1 MKKQMMKSL
10 VAVVSVAALSLGIF
24 PGGGIAE
31 ELGVVTE
38 SKAAEEYPVIGS
50 ELKNCQSETDI
61 RNLIKKY
68 DIPDLDVVDRLVIDE
83 AFQKNVDTLEE
94 GGTLTGEMQIE
105 FGTVYV
111 IGYKYNTDSEEY
123 EFFVKN
129 IIKGVSD
136 NYEPLYYYNLSAG
149 TIGFDGYHDKLTYKL
164 FKVKS
169 GSTTTVSSSSTPAVR
184 SNHQHAYEWKI
195 LTDPTIDEDG
205 VYAYVCSC
213 GDIKEKQPI
222 SAAQVFVKDLYG
234 KVKEAPQNGTVTYD
248 AKSWSTISDYLL
260 KKMAERNDVT
270 VTIRFQHQKVDYEI
284 TFPAGTDYTAVLNDT
299 ETMYGFF
306 GIARILGLEVKAL

>member
-1 MKKQMMKSL
+1 M
-10 VAVVSVAALSLGIF
+10 
-24 PGGGIAE
+24 
-31 ELGVVTE
+31 VTE
-38 SKAAEEYPVIGS
+38 SKAAEEYEIT
-50 ELKNCQSETDI
+50 ELDLSGLVGKSKDEVESW
-61 RNLIKKY
+61 IKDKG
-68 DIPDLDVVDRLVIDE
+68 IPECIDE
-83 AFQKNVDTLEE
+83 LHVDIKATFERAAKAGIVKPYLSTSLNSLALFGADGVEIQANNSSAYIVDYTIDDL
-94 GGTLTGEMQIE
+94 GGAYSVCFDILKYEPNSSPQVSLAVISIE
-105 FGTVYV
+105 FSSGKAVWDPLSDLELQGV
-111 IGYKYNTDSEEY
+111 EY
-123 EFFVKN
+123 
-129 IIKGVSD
+129 
-136 NYEPLYYYNLSAG
+136 Y
-149 TIGFDGYHDKLTYKL
+149 L

-169 GSTTTVSSSSTPAVR
+169 GSTASVSSSSTPAVR

-205 VYAYVCSC
+205 VYAYICSC

-234 KVKEAPQNGTVTYD
+234 KIKEAPQNGTVTYD

-270 VTIRFQHQKVDYEI
+270 VTIRFQYQKAEYEI

-299 ETMYGFF
+299 KTMYGFF

>member
-1 MKKQMMKSL
+1 MNNKNRLKQKNIAKL
-10 VAVVSVAALSLGIF
+10 PIF
-24 PGGGIAE
+24 PGGGYRE
-31 ELGVVTE
+31 KLGVVTE
-38 SKAAEEYPVIGS
+38 SKAAEEYPVIGP
-50 ELKNCQSETDI
+50 ELKNCQNESDI

-68 DIPDLDVVDRLVIDE
+68 DIPNLDVVDQSVIED
-83 AFQKNVDTLEE
+83 AFQKKVDTLEE
-94 GGTLTGEMQIE
+94 GGQVSGEVDRV

-111 IGYKYNTDSEEY
+111 IGYKYYTDFSPGY
-123 EFFVKN
+123 EFYVMN
-129 IIKGVSD
+129 VIKGVLNNNTLWYD
-136 NYEPLYYYNLSAG
+136 LSG
-149 TIGFDGYHDKLTYKL
+149 GPIGPDDYKDDLTYKL

-169 GSTTTVSSSSTPAVR
+169 GSAVSASSSSTPAAR
-184 SNHQHAYEWKI
+184 SNHQHAYEWQI

-205 VYAYVCSC
+205 VYAYSCSC

-234 KVKEAPQNGTVTYD
+234 KIKEAPQNGTVTYD
-248 AKSWSTISDYLL
+248 AKAWSTISDYLL

-270 VTIRFQHQKVDYEI
+270 VTIRFQYQKADYEI

-306 GIARILGLEVKAL
+306 GIANILGMEVKAL

>member
-1 MKKQMMKSL
+1 MVEQ
-10 VAVVSVAALSLGIF
+10 SVI
-24 PGGGIAE
+24 E
-31 ELGVVTE
+31 
-38 SKAAEEYPVIGS
+38 
-50 ELKNCQSETDI
+50 
-61 RNLIKKY
+61 
-68 DIPDLDVVDRLVIDE
+68 E
-83 AFQKNVDTLEE
+83 AFQKKVDTLEE
-94 GGTLTGEMQIE
+94 GGKKGSGEMDIVS
-105 FGTVYV
+105 GTVYV
-111 IGYKYNTDSEEY
+111 IGYKYIDDGYDRGY
-123 EFFVKN
+123 EFWVKN
-129 IIKGVSD
+129 IINGGSD
-136 NYEPLYYYNLSAG
+136 NMYTFGYGLSTNWSGLDNYN
-149 TIGFDGYHDKLTYKL
+149 DHLTYKL

-169 GSTTTVSSSSTPAVR
+169 GSAASASSSSTPAAR
-184 SNHQHAYEWKI
+184 SNHQHAYEWQI

-205 VYAYVCSC
+205 VYAYICSC

-270 VTIRFQHQKVDYEI
+270 VTIKFQYQKADYEI

-306 GIARILGLEVKAL
+306 GIANILGMEVKAL

>member
-1 MKKQMMKSL
+1 M
-10 VAVVSVAALSLGIF
+10 VDPSVI
-24 PGGGIAE
+24 E
-31 ELGVVTE
+31 
-38 SKAAEEYPVIGS
+38 
-50 ELKNCQSETDI
+50 D
-61 RNLIKKY
+61 
-68 DIPDLDVVDRLVIDE
+68 
-83 AFQKNVDTLEE
+83 AFQKKVDTLEE
-94 GGTLTGEMQIE
+94 GGRRRIGEMDE
-105 FGTVYV
+105 DFGTVYV
-111 IGYKYNTDSEEY
+111 IGYYYTDQPKGY
-123 EFFVKN
+123 EFYVMN
-129 IIKGVSD
+129 VIKGVLNKNMHTLWYD
-136 NYEPLYYYNLSAG
+136 LSADP
-149 TIGFDGYHDKLTYKL
+149 ISNNDYNDYLTYKL

-169 GSTTTVSSSSTPAVR
+169 GSAVSASSSSIPAAR
-184 SNHQHAYEWKI
+184 SNHQHTYEWQI

-205 VYAYVCSC
+205 VYAYICSC

-270 VTIRFQHQKVDYEI
+270 VTIRFQYQKADYEI

-306 GIARILGLEVKAL
+306 GIANILGMEVKAL

>member
-1 MKKQMMKSL
+1 M
-10 VAVVSVAALSLGIF
+10 AAF
-24 PGGGIAE
+24 ERAAKA
-31 ELGVVTE
+31 GVVKPYLNT
-38 SKAAEEYPVIGS
+38 SQ
-50 ELKNCQSETDI
+50 QSLALFGADGIETH
-61 RNLIKKY
+61 
-68 DIPDLDVVDRLVIDE
+68 VDRNSVYI
-83 AFQKNVDTLEE
+83 VDWYED
-94 GGTLTGEMQIE
+94 
-105 FGTVYV
+105 FGTYY
-111 IGYKYNTDSEEY
+111 IDYLKYQPGNKSDS
-123 EFFVKN
+123 
-129 IIKGVSD
+129 IM
-136 NYEPLYYYNLSAG
+136 
-149 TIGFDGYHDKLTYKL
+149 IGFSGDGKVNSVGTTEQDVDYYL

-169 GSTTTVSSSSTPAVR
+169 GSTAASLSSSTPATR
-184 SNHQHAYEWKI
+184 SNHQHTYEWQI

-270 VTIRFQHQKVDYEI
+270 VTIRFQYQKADYEI